1 MEYPKSFEE
10 LMTCFKMLPGIGNKG
25 AERMAYAIYDM
36 SEEDVKRFSQALTLF
51 KENVHTCPIC
61 GNLSEEDICDICKN
75 EIRNHNCIC
84 VVQNP
89 KNIDSIEAMQE
100 FNGVYHVLNG
110 TINVSKGVLP
120 EQLNIQSLI
129 NRINEDT
136 EEVILAL
143 DPTADGETTSM
154 YISKLLNN
162 KCKVTKLANG
172 IPLGSHLDYTD
183 PLTLL
188 KAFQKRSN
196 N

>member
-1 MEYPKSFEE
+1 MYPKKFQNMIDSYQ
-10 LMTCFKMLPGIGNKG
+10 KLPGVVKKT
-25 AERMAYAIYDM
+25 AERYAFKTLDWD
-36 SEEDVKRFSQALTLF
+36 EETLDQFIQSLTDL
-51 KENVHTCPIC
+51 KKGITYCHIC

-75 EIRNHNCIC
+75 ENRNHNCIC

-154 YISKLLNN
+154 YISKILNN

>member
-1 MEYPKSFEE
+1 MYPKKFQN
-10 LMTCFKMLPGIGNKG
+10 MIDYYQKLPGVGKKT
-25 AERMAYAIYDM
+25 AERYAFKTLDWD
-36 SEEDVKRFSQALTLF
+36 EETLDQFIQSLTDL
-51 KENVHTCPIC
+51 KKGITYCHIC

-75 EIRNHNCIC
+75 ENRNHNCIC

>member
-1 MEYPKSFEE
+1 MYPKKFQNMIDSYQ
-10 LMTCFKMLPGIGNKG
+10 KLPGVGKKT
-25 AERMAYAIYDM
+25 AERYAFKTLDWD
-36 SEEDVKRFSQALTLF
+36 EETLDQFIQSLTDL
-51 KENVHTCPIC
+51 KKGITYCHIC

-75 EIRNHNCIC
+75 ENRNHNCIC

-89 KNIDSIEAMQE
+89 KNIESIEAMQE

-129 NRINEDT
+129 NRINENT

>member
-1 MEYPKSFEE
+1 MYPKKFQNIIDSYQ
-10 LMTCFKMLPGIGNKG
+10 KLPGVGKKT
-25 AERMAYAIYDM
+25 AERYAFKTLDWD
-36 SEEDVKRFSQALTLF
+36 EETLDQFIQSLTDL
-51 KENVHTCPIC
+51 KKGITYCHIC

-75 EIRNHNCIC
+75 ENRNHNCIC

>member
-1 MEYPKSFEE
+1 MYPKKFQNMIDSYQ
-10 LMTCFKMLPGIGNKG
+10 KLPGVGKKT
-25 AERMAYAIYDM
+25 AERYAFKTLDWD
-36 SEEDVKRFSQALTLF
+36 EETLDQFIQSLTDI
-51 KENVHTCPIC
+51 KKGITYCYIC

-75 EIRNHNCIC
+75 ENRNHNCIC

>member
-1 MEYPKSFEE
+1 MYPKKFQNMIDSYQ
-10 LMTCFKMLPGIGNKG
+10 KLPGVGKKT
-25 AERMAYAIYDM
+25 AERYAFKTHDWD
-36 SEEDVKRFSQALTLF
+36 EETLDQFIQSLTDL
-51 KENVHTCPIC
+51 KKGITYCHIC

-75 EIRNHNCIC
+75 ENRNHNCIC

-154 YISKLLNN
+154 YISKILNN

>member
-1 MEYPKSFEE
+1 MYPKKFQNMIDSYQ
-10 LMTCFKMLPGIGNKG
+10 KLPGVGKKT
-25 AERMAYAIYDM
+25 AERYAFKTLDWD
-36 SEEDVKRFSQALTLF
+36 EETLDQFIQSLTDL
-51 KENVHTCPIC
+51 KKGITYCHIC
-61 GNLSEEDICDICKN
+61 GNLSEEDICNICKN
-75 EIRNHNCIC
+75 ENRNHNCIY

-129 NRINEDT
+129 NLINEDT

-196 N
+196 S

>member
-1 MEYPKSFEE
+1 MYPKKFQNMIDSYQ
-10 LMTCFKMLPGIGNKG
+10 KLPGVGKKT
-25 AERMAYAIYDM
+25 AERYAFKTLDWD
-36 SEEDVKRFSQALTLF
+36 EETLDQFIQSLTDL
-51 KENVHTCPIC
+51 KKGITYCHIC

-75 EIRNHNCIC
+75 ENRNHNCIC

-89 KNIDSIEAMQE
+89 KSIDSIEAMQE

>member
-1 MEYPKSFEE
+1 MYPKKFQNMIDSYQ
-10 LMTCFKMLPGIGNKG
+10 KLPGVGKKT
-25 AERMAYAIYDM
+25 AERYAFKTLDWD
-36 SEEDVKRFSQALTLF
+36 EETLDQFIQSLTDL
-51 KENVHTCPIC
+51 KKGITYCHIC

-75 EIRNHNCIC
+75 ENRNHNCIC

>member
-1 MEYPKSFEE
+1 MYPKKFQNMIDSYQ
-10 LMTCFKMLPGIGNKG
+10 KLPGVGKKT
-25 AERMAYAIYDM
+25 AERYAFKTLDWD
-36 SEEDVKRFSQALTLF
+36 EETLDQFIQSLTDL
-51 KENVHTCPIC
+51 KKGITYCHIC

-75 EIRNHNCIC
+75 ENRNHNFIC

>member
-1 MEYPKSFEE
+1 M
-10 LMTCFKMLPGIGNKG
+10 
-25 AERMAYAIYDM
+25 
-36 SEEDVKRFSQALTLF
+36 
-51 KENVHTCPIC
+51 
-61 GNLSEEDICDICKN
+61 
-75 EIRNHNCIC
+75 
-84 VVQNP
+84 VQNP

-154 YISKLLNN
+154 YISKILNN

>member
-1 MEYPKSFEE
+1 MYPKKFQNMIDSYQ
-10 LMTCFKMLPGIGNKG
+10 KLPEVGKKT
-25 AERMAYAIYDM
+25 AERYAFKTLDWD
-36 SEEDVKRFSQALTLF
+36 EETLDQFIQSLTDL
-51 KENVHTCPIC
+51 KKGITYCQIC

-75 EIRNHNCIC
+75 ENRNHNCIC

-196 N
+196 S

>member
-1 MEYPKSFEE
+1 MYPKKFQNMIDSYQ
-10 LMTCFKMLPGIGNKG
+10 KLPGVGKKT
-25 AERMAYAIYDM
+25 AERYAFKTLDWD
-36 SEEDVKRFSQALTLF
+36 EETLYQFIQSLTDL
-51 KENVHTCPIC
+51 KKGITYCHIC

-75 EIRNHNCIC
+75 ENRDHNCIC